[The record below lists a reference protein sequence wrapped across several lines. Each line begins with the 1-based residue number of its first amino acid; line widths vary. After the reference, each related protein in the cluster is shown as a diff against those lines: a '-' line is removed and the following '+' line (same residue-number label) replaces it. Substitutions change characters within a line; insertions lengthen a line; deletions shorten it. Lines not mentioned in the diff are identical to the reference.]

1 MWPRKKM
8 KHRKSLASA
17 SSDFVLT
24 MMRLTARESEVELFE
39 SLSDFLFHI
48 SKTMCGWQKNHPM
61 LRANLRNSPLELEIS
76 YWHFFFVVSV
86 VLWLT
91 KQEQEA
97 DNLFVDKES
106 TRGLNQQGNP
116 RILQAGL
123 CWVPTGSS
131 ALPQI
136 NSPGSVTTLG
146 RSWHHWCSWHH

>member
-1 MWPRKKM
+1 MAQKKNETQ
-8 KHRKSLASA
+8 KVVGLGKQWFCVNNDEINSKRIRGGAFWKLVRF
-17 SSDFVLT
+17 FVSHKQNNVWVAEKPSHAT
-24 MMRLTARESEVELFE
+24 
-39 SLSDFLFHI
+39 
-48 SKTMCGWQKNHPM
+48 G
-61 LRANLRNSPLELEIS
+61 ELEKFTS
-76 YWHFFFVVSV
+76 GVRDQLLALFFVVSV

-131 ALPQI
+131 PLPQI